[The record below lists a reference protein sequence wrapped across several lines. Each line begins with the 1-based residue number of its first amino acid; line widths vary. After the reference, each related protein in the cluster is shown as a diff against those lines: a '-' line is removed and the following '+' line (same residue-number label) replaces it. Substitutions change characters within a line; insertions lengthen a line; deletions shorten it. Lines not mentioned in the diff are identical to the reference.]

1 MNMKLSDNLI
11 HDAFVETGIDQK
23 YYSHYETEVKRH
35 YEYFLEEKEE
45 DESEEDIAKLSLK
58 ITNEYIA
65 YYVAEIEKGHSHQW
79 AHEYA
84 QGAGYESESFVVRS
98 AFESLPE
105 EEREKEL
112 EIYAKSIDK
121 SPIFV
126 NRFMSLFKMR
136 ESDAKENALIY
147 SDAYHSCISNGKSEI
162 YARAYAYAAT
172 KYSYIKFCEI
182 YAEAYECAIN
192 HGMYDESAYLF
203 GHDCKQAADCVCQN
217 KLLDFKKM
225 YKEEWQREF
234 YLKLA
239 KQKFEEEKEHP
250 ITESEFKE
258 LRDSILGK

>member
-1 MNMKLSDNLI
+1 MKLSDKLI

-45 DESEEDIAKLSLK
+45 ESEEDIAKLSLK

-192 HGMYDESAYLF
+192 HGMDDESAYLF
-203 GHDCKQAADCVCQN
+203 GLDCKQAADCGCQN

>member
-1 MNMKLSDNLI
+1 MKLSDNLI

-45 DESEEDIAKLSLK
+45 ESEEDIAKLSLK

-65 YYVAEIEKGHSHQW
+65 YYVAEIEKGHNHQW
-79 AHEYA
+79 AHKYA
-84 QGAGYESESFVVRS
+84 QLAYYHGESFVVRS

-136 ESDAKENALIY
+136 EPDAKENALIY

-172 KYSYIKFCEI
+172 KYCYIKFCEI
-182 YAEAYECAIN
+182 YAEAYECDIN
-192 HGMYDESAYLF
+192 HGMDDGNASFF
-203 GHDCKQAADCVCQN
+203 GHDCKQAADCGCQN

-234 YLKLA
+234 YLRLM
-239 KQKFEEEKEHP
+239 KQDYEEEKKRP
-250 ITESEFKE
+250 MTEREIKG
-258 LRDSILGK
+258 LRDSIFDK